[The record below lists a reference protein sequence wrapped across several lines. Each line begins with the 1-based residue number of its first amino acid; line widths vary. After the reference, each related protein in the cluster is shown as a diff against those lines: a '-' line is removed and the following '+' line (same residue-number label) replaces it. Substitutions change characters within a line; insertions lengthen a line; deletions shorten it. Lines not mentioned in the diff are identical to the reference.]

1 MTPKQISKYKDQL
14 SAKNKDYARNSAYY
28 LGANPTILQ
37 DKNTDEYGNT
47 KKQDRRIPLPIA
59 RKLINTVVGFQF
71 ADVIYSE
78 TGNSLSND
86 MTFNNLVS
94 LNNQKIDTKD
104 RTEYGKFLDSIIDY
118 NDNDILTLETAI
130 ECCNHGRGYKIYYF
144 ADSMLRC
151 DTIPANQILPVYT
164 DDLNPALEKA
174 LWYRSK
180 EAVSDKG
187 EPVKTYMLS
196 IYTAAG
202 FDYYEWSKE
211 DCSDTKLI
219 KEKSMVYDLTNKIP
233 QMVHVIE
240 FNIFRDKKNLIGHAY
255 GMIDEADRVI
265 SKNMSEE
272 LAGARAAILRTSMN
286 LDNIERDAQGK
297 TQMDRFMDTNIAQN
311 MFPEDTMEWIVK
323 NIQDSFVFGVYDR
336 LTKDIFSLTDI
347 PNFSDGEE
355 WGNTISGVSAA
366 YRLLGF
372 TYLCNQIFRVFSEG
386 LRAEVD
392 LINAYTDLLA
402 NNGEVKRTMN
412 YIDITANRELPKNLL
427 ENATIAA
434 TLKGILSK
442 QTLYKLFPE
451 LVSNPLE
458 EQEASDKEERDSVN
472 ALMGAVEEPIEE
484 TEPEVVE

>member
-14 SAKNKDYARNSAYY
+14 SAKNKDYARNAAYY

-71 ADVIYSE
+71 ADVTYSE
-78 TGNSLSND
+78 TGSSLSND
-86 MTFNNLVS
+86 MTFTNLVA
-94 LNNQKIDTKD
+94 LNNQNIDIKD
-104 RTEYGKFLDSIIDY
+104 KTEYGKFLDSIMDY

-144 ADSMLRC
+144 ADSMLKC
-151 DTIPANQILPVYT
+151 DTIPANQILPIYA
-164 DDLNPALEKA
+164 DDLNPALDKA

-180 EAVSDKG
+180 EAVNDKG

-196 IYTAAG
+196 IYTAEG
-202 FDYYEWSKE
+202 FDYYEWLKD
-211 DCSDTKLI
+211 DCSDAKLI
-219 KEKSMVYDLTNKIP
+219 QEKSMVYNAENNLP
-233 QMVHVIE
+233 QMIHVIE

-265 SKNMSEE
+265 SKNMGEE

-286 LDNIERDAQGK
+286 LDNTEVDIRGK
-297 TQMDRFMDTNIAQN
+297 TELDRFMETNIAKN
-311 MFPEDTMEWIVK
+311 MYSEDTMEWIVK
-323 NIQDSFVFGVYDR
+323 NIQDSFIFGVYDR
-336 LTKDIFSLTDI
+336 LTKDIFELCDI
-347 PNFSDGEE
+347 PNFSDGES
-355 WGNTISGVSAA
+355 WGNTISGVSAG

-372 TYLCNQIFRVFSEG
+372 LYLCNQIFRVFSEG

-392 LINAYTDLLA
+392 LINAYSELLA
-402 NNGEVKRTMN
+402 NNTEVKRTMN
-412 YIDITANRELPKNLL
+412 YVNITANRELPKNLL

-451 LVSNPLE
+451 LVDNPKE
-458 EQEASDKEERDSVN
+458 EQEVSDKEERDSVN
-472 ALMGAVEEPIEE
+472 ALMGAVEEPTEE
-484 TEPEVVE
+484 TEPEE